1 MISLVIQS
9 LSSQAVAYCGR
20 VPVRCRGPVSC
31 GDVLL
36 PSGDDDGLAVALR
49 AHRAHERRPASA
61 WSLLSLGALR
71 GPRGA
76 PEDGSGDVTAV
87 AVATGTRC
95 GEDADGDED
104 GRGGG
109 GLVDS
114 VVTPPSMT
122 AGVVCQLHST
132 AKAAGAVAGR
142 RWCCC
147 SALVLA
153 LLLMC
158 CLCVPLGGPS
168 RTTTILG

>member
-1 MISLVIQS
+1 M
-9 LSSQAVAYCGR
+9 AYCGR
-20 VPVRCRGPVSC
+20 VPVRCRGPVAC

-49 AHRAHERRPASA
+49 AHRAHERSPASA

-95 GEDADGDED
+95 GVDLDGDGD
-104 GRGGG
+104 GGS
-109 GLVDS
+109 LVDA